1 MGNNTID
8 LIKVYLKD
16 FKLSLD
22 VNWAFLALLTV
33 VLIAVIIIRNRI
45 MKSKGVQFEVEKVEV
60 NIGNQKVTIKPNYE
74 DMQIAY
80 RLWTELS
87 TRKIGLEIDFDN
99 DVIDE
104 VYESWYSF
112 FQITRGMI
120 GDIPVSQI
128 RKNDSTRQIVRMS
141 LSILND
147 GLRPHLTKWQANFR
161 GWYAFKIKQSEQK
174 NEYCSPQ
181 ELQKEFS
188 HYNDL
193 VEDMREVNKRLV
205 QYRNELK
212 AVFMSSVS
220 EGELQ

>member
-1 MGNNTID
+1 MSNNTID

-16 FKLSLD
+16 FKLSVE
-22 VNWAFLALLTV
+22 VNSVFII
-33 VLIAVIIIRNRI
+33 LITIIIAIIIIRNYKI
-45 MKSKGVQFEVEKVEV
+45 KKKNAQFDIEKVEINV
-60 NIGNQKVTIKPNYE
+60 GNQKVTIKPNYE

-99 DVIDE
+99 DVIDD

-112 FQITRGMI
+112 FQITRNMV

-128 RKNDSTRQIVRMS
+128 RKNESTRQIVKMS
-141 LSILND
+141 LTILND

-161 GWYAFKIKQSEQK
+161 GWYAYKIKQCEQK

-188 HYNDL
+188 LYSDL
-193 VEDMREVNKRLV
+193 IEDMREVNKRLI
-205 QYRNELK
+205 QYRDGLK
-212 AVFMSSVS
+212 AIFMSNVS
-220 EGELQ
+220 EFEL